1 MSRVATN
8 YTLSLELVAS
18 AGKAFPTLSTALPFL
33 THVLS
38 TLSDFPSGFNEYF
51 AVVFEQP
58 L

>member
-1 MSRVATN
+1 MN
-8 YTLSLELVAS
+8 YTFSLALVAS
-18 AGKAFPTLSTALPFL
+18 AGKAFPTLSTFLPFL
-33 THVLS
+33 THKLS